1 MRIKSGLKVSSNDFN
16 DLLPGLQPI
25 KGVPGI
31 DFTLKSIDNEDKHVV
46 DEIIKMDEKI
56 PLNDHLH
63 THKPKLDG
71 DIMGDNVAVG
81 CAIEGCP
88 IGWYIPIVD
97 AKKMGLMN

>member
-1 MRIKSGLKVSSNDFN
+1 MFD
-16 DLLPGLQPI
+16 DLPGLQPV

-31 DFTLKSIDNEDKHVV
+31 DFTLKSNDNEGKYDV

-71 DIMGDNVAVG
+71 DKMGDNVAVG

-88 IGWYIPIVD
+88 IGWYIPISE
-97 AKKMGLMN
+97 AQRLGLMK

>member
-1 MRIKSGLKVSSNDFN
+1 MADNDFS

-31 DFTLKSIDNEDKHVV
+31 DFTLKSDDNEGKYAVD

-63 THKPKLDG
+63 SHTPKLDG

-81 CAIEGCP
+81 CATEGCP
-88 IGWYIPIVD
+88 IGWYIPITE
-97 AKKMGLMN
+97 ARKLRLMK